1 MLDVPL
7 EVVHHDT
14 SLIKHRHISYV
25 ATHFNLVLANHFA
38 VEVSDHVAI
47 FYLFLGVQVYGSVVD
62 TEFVE
67 PKKGDGSIMQV
78 QEENLGQTLRTVNFL
93 VFKFDLLIE
102 LGNSIDLPRFCL
114 EC

>member
-1 MLDVPL
+1 MLDVAL
-7 EVVHHDT
+7 KVVHHDT
-14 SLIKHRHISYV
+14 SLIKHRHISYI

-47 FYLFLGVQVYGSVVD
+47 FYLFLGVEVYSSVVD
-62 TEFVE
+62 TEFVKA
-67 PKKGDGSIMQV
+67 KKGDGSIVQI
-78 QEENLGQTLRTVNFL
+78 QEEDLSQTLRTVNFL
-93 VFKFDLLIE
+93 VFKLDLLIE